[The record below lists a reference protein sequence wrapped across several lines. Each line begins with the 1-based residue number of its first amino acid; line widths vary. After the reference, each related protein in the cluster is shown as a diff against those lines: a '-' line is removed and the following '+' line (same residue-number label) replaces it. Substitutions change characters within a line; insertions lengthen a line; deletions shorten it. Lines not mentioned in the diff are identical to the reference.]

1 MRFICSILQ
10 PFKYG
15 FPLGLLFGVYLY
27 VQIAF
32 GLEEHTLFRWLIS
45 ASSCV
50 FFTIANLYLSARAN
64 NEIRIAW
71 FIGFTQAIA
80 SSIVFG
86 LIIVVLGDLI
96 FTEELSVQQRLY
108 IATMEF
114 ISIMTMT
121 IIMQSVVIPIY
132 IKLRNK

>member
-1 MRFICSILQ
+1 
-10 PFKYG
+10 
-15 FPLGLLFGVYLY
+15 
-27 VQIAF
+27 
-32 GLEEHTLFRWLIS
+32 
-45 ASSCV
+45 V

-71 FIGFTQAIA
+71 FLGFTQAIA